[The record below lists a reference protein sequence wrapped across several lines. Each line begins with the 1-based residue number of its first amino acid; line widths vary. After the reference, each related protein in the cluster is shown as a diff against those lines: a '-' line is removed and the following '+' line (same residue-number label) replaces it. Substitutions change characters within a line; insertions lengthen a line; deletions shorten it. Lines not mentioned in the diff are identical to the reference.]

1 MQGLAER
8 HQPLNYAGSVSTE
21 PLVKVEIKGPIL
33 LIGLNRPHKLNAAN
47 MQMLEELALAYGQL
61 DSDPNLRV
69 GLVFA
74 YGDHFTAGLDLA
86 DVAPRLNADGLVMVP
101 EGGLDP
107 WGIQSRPVSKPVVI
121 AIQGTCFTLGVELAL
136 NSEVVIAAENAK
148 FAQLEVSRGILPF
161 GGATKR
167 MPRTAGWSN
176 AMRYLL
182 TGDSFD
188 AATALRLGIVNEVV
202 PVGTEKDRAL
212 ELAEKIAA
220 QAPLAVQAT
229 LASARAALLDEGAED
244 ALIGKRLARLAGS
257 NDARR
262 AMEAYLSKSPVT
274 FEGN

>member
-1 MQGLAER
+1 M
-8 HQPLNYAGSVSTE
+8 STE
-21 PLVKVEIKGPIL
+21 SLVTVQTEGHIL
-33 LIGLNRPHKLNAAN
+33 LIGLNRPDKLNAAN
-47 MQMLEELALAYGQL
+47 MQMLAELALAYGKL
-61 DSDPNLRV
+61 DSDSELRV

-74 YGDHFTAGLDLA
+74 HGDHFTAGLDLA
-86 DVAPRLNADGLVMVP
+86 DVAPRLNADGLAMVP

-107 WGIQSRPVSKPVVI
+107 WGIQSKPVSKPVVM

-188 AATALRLGIVNEVV
+188 AVTALRLGIVNEVV
-202 PVGTEKDRAL
+202 PAGSEKDRAF
-212 ELAEKIAA
+212 EIANKIAA

-229 LASARAALLDEGAED
+229 LASARAALLDEKVED
-244 ALIGKRLARLAGS
+244 ELIGKRLARLAAS

>member
-1 MQGLAER
+1 MSATSR
-8 HQPLNYAGSVSTE
+8 VT
-21 PLVKVEIKGPIL
+21 VEQKSQVL
-33 LIGLNRPHKLNAAN
+33 LIGLNRPEKLNAAD
-47 MQMLEELALAYGQL
+47 MEMLQELALAYGKL
-61 DSDPNLRV
+61 DSDPELRV

-74 YGDHFTAGLDLA
+74 HGDHFTAGLDLA
-86 DVAPRLNADGLVMVP
+86 DVAPRLNADGLAMVP

-107 WGIQSRPVSKPVVI
+107 WGIQSKPVSKPIVI

-136 NSEVVIAAENAK
+136 NSEVVIASQNAK

-167 MPRTAGWSN
+167 MPITAGWSN

-188 AATALRLGIVNEVV
+188 AATAMRLGIVNEVV

-244 ALIGKRLARLAGS
+244 AFIGKRLARLAAS

-262 AMEAYLSKSPVT
+262 AREAYLSKSPVT

>member
-1 MQGLAER
+1 MNAT
-8 HQPLNYAGSVSTE
+8 S
-21 PLVKVEIKGPIL
+21 KVTVEQKGHVL
-33 LIGLNRPHKLNAAN
+33 LIGLNRPEKLNAAD
-47 MQMLEELALAYGQL
+47 MEMLQELALAYGKL
-61 DSDPNLRV
+61 DSDPELRV

-74 YGDHFTAGLDLA
+74 HGDHFTAGLDLA
-86 DVAPRLNADGLVMVP
+86 DVAPRLNADGLAMVP

-107 WGIQSRPVSKPVVI
+107 WGIQSKPVSKPVVI

-136 NSEVVIAAENAK
+136 NSEVIIASENAK
-148 FAQLEVSRGILPF
+148 FAQLEVARGILPF

-167 MPRTAGWSN
+167 MPRTAGWAN

-202 PVGTEKDRAL
+202 PVGAEKDRAF
-212 ELAEKIAA
+212 EIAEKIAA

-229 LASARAALLDEGAED
+229 LASARSALLDESAED
-244 ALIGKRLARLAGS
+244 AFIGKRLARLAAS
-257 NDARR
+257 KDARR
-262 AMEAYLSKSPVT
+262 ATEAYLSKSPVT

>member
-1 MQGLAER
+1 MNAT
-8 HQPLNYAGSVSTE
+8 P
-21 PLVKVEIKGPIL
+21 KVTVEQKDHVL
-33 LIGLNRPHKLNAAN
+33 LIGLNRPEKLNAAD
-47 MQMLEELALAYGQL
+47 MEMLQELALAYGKL
-61 DSDPNLRV
+61 DSDPELRV

-74 YGDHFTAGLDLA
+74 HGDHFTAGLDLA
-86 DVAPRLNADGLVMVP
+86 DVAPRLNADGLAMVP

-107 WGIQSRPVSKPVVI
+107 WGIQSKPVSKPVVI

-167 MPRTAGWSN
+167 MPRSAGWSD

-202 PVGTEKDRAL
+202 LVGTEKDRAL
-212 ELAEKIAA
+212 EIAEKIAA

-229 LASARAALLDEGAED
+229 LASARAALLDEGTED
-244 ALIGKRLARLAGS
+244 AFIGKRLARLAAS
-257 NDARR
+257 NDAGR

-274 FEGN
+274 FEGH

>member
-1 MQGLAER
+1 MMNAPSKVTVEVQG
-8 HQPLNYAGSVSTE
+8 HV
-21 PLVKVEIKGPIL
+21 L
-33 LIGLNRPHKLNAAN
+33 LIGLNRPEKLNAAD
-47 MQMLEELALAYGQL
+47 MDMLQELALAYGKL
-61 DSDPNLRV
+61 DSDPILRV

-74 YGDHFTAGLDLA
+74 HGDHFTAGLDLA
-86 DVAPRLNADGLVMVP
+86 DVAPRLNADGLAMVP

-107 WGIQSRPVSKPVVI
+107 WGIQSKPVSKPVVI

-136 NSEVVIAAENAK
+136 NSEVVIAADNSK

-167 MPRTAGWSN
+167 MPKTAGWSN

-188 AATALRLGIVNEVV
+188 AATAHRIGIVTEVV
-202 PVGTEKDRAL
+202 PN
-212 ELAEKIAA
+212 KISA

-229 LASARAALLDEGAED
+229 LASARAALIDEKSED
-244 ALIGKRLARLAGS
+244 ALIGKRLARLAAS
-257 NDARR
+257 KDARR

>member
-1 MQGLAER
+1 MNAT
-8 HQPLNYAGSVSTE
+8 S
-21 PLVKVEIKGPIL
+21 KVTVEQKGHVL
-33 LIGLNRPHKLNAAN
+33 LIGLNRPEKLNAAD
-47 MQMLEELALAYGQL
+47 MEMLQELALAYGKL
-61 DSDPNLRV
+61 DSDPELRV

-74 YGDHFTAGLDLA
+74 HGDHFTAGLDLA
-86 DVAPRLNADGLVMVP
+86 DVAPRLNADGLAMVP
-101 EGGLDP
+101 EGGIDP
-107 WGIQSRPVSKPVVI
+107 WGIQSKPVSKPVVI

-136 NSEVVIAAENAK
+136 NSEVVISAENAK

-167 MPRTAGWSN
+167 MPRVAGWSN

-202 PVGTEKDRAL
+202 SVGTEKDRAL
-212 ELAEKIAA
+212 EIAEKIAA

-229 LASARAALLDEGAED
+229 LASARAALLDESAED
-244 ALIGKRLARLAGS
+244 AFIGKRLARLAAS
-257 NDARR
+257 KDARR